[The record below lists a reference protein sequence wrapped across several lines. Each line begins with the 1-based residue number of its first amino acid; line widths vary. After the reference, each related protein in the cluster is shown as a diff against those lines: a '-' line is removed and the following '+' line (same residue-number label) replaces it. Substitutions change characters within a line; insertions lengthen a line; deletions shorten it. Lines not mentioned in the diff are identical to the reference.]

1 MQHPDAVDIIEA
13 LGRERQIENIGLEK
27 CCGTVRQV
35 ACRYFGGQTK
45 IDADHVR
52 TPARGHVS
60 KPSHP
65 TANIEHELACEVL
78 GGKAGSAPKSNFG
91 AVALAGIQ
99 LRARKHLPL
108 ETKTTGIMLCVDEAR
123 NFLHERKDASATL
136 TCQDIGPLTQAGFAG
151 KATQKR

>member
-1 MQHPDAVDIIEA
+1 MQHADAVDVIKA
-13 LGRERQIENIGLEK
+13 LGCKRQLENIGLEK

-35 ACRYFGGQTK
+35 ACRYLGGQTE
-45 IDADHVR
+45 IDSDYVR
-52 TPARGHVS
+52 TPASGNVS
-60 KPSHP
+60 KPPHP
-65 TANIEHELACEVL
+65 AADIEHELACQIL